1 MLWASVCRAADVT
14 LQSRIGYT
22 LLSVIPVLGVGAAVW
37 LHDGWFAVI
46 ENADNL
52 SVVAA
57 AVQGALIMLSRGAQR
72 RRPGRSASSL

>member
-1 MLWASVCRAADVT
+1 ML
-14 LQSRIGYT
+14 SRIGYV
-22 LLSVIPVLGVGAAVW
+22 LLSVVPVLVVGVIVW

-57 AVQGALIMLSRGAQR
+57 AVQGALFLLRRGAQR
-72 RRPGRSASSL
+72 RRLARPVSSGP